1 MVHWWILGA
10 GFPIDTGD
18 HGGCWQWTFEEHRSD
33 CEHVYVI
40 RTSRVLSP
48 DGAWPE
54 RWLSGMIE
62 VGTRTFQGF
71 SRHLASRHL
80 NLSSSSPVLLCRT
93 QANPSHFNQ
102 FSFFSEKFDQH
113 QRDLTTNWGL
123 KLVKSLLFAVKT
135 FTPPRLQKSKVCY
148 TTHWVWHSGIP
159 TNVTPADTGK

>member
-62 VGTRTFQGF
+62 VG
-71 SRHLASRHL
+71 RHLASRHL

-93 QANPSHFNQ
+93 QANSSHYVHFGRVFFLCMRTPRRTCVHVRKECLLKISVVHACLKVWMRGQ
-102 FSFFSEKFDQH
+102 SCIFDEHDFLVFSIFSAPEDRQAA
-113 QRDLTTNWGL
+113 G
-123 KLVKSLLFAVKT
+123 KL
-135 FTPPRLQKSKVCY
+135 
-148 TTHWVWHSGIP
+148 
-159 TNVTPADTGK
+159 

>member
-10 GFPIDTGD
+10 DFPIDTGD

-62 VGTRTFQGF
+62 MGRVGLKYF
-71 SRHLASRHL
+71 SQKMWWLFFFAQTIIHHMLIKGKKIMWVFGWNIALQLGQKWALKRKNIRKKHPCFSPQELIYGYYLKRDEL
-80 NLSSSSPVLLCRT
+80 MLSSR
-93 QANPSHFNQ
+93 
-102 FSFFSEKFDQH
+102 FSYWYWIH
-113 QRDLTTNWGL
+113 L
-123 KLVKSLLFAVKT
+123 
-135 FTPPRLQKSKVCY
+135 
-148 TTHWVWHSGIP
+148 
-159 TNVTPADTGK
+159 